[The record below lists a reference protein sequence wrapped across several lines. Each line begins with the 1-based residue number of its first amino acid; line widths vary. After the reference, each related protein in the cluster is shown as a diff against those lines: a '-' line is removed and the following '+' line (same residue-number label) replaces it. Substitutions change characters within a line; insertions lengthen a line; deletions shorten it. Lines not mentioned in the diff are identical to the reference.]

1 MERLMEESMVIIRD
15 FLTFYFE
22 IIIESQEVAK
32 ILRQYREVLFNLQT
46 ISLNGYIIHNYST
59 I

>member
-22 IIIESQEVAK
+22 IIIESQEVVK
-32 ILRQYREVLFNLQT
+32 ILR
-46 ISLNGYIIHNYST
+46 
-59 I
+59 